1 MAPRWSMLEL
11 ASVAVGLIGFGVAL
25 YLLRGLFAL

>member
-1 MAPRWSMLEL
+1 MLPRWSMLEL
-11 ASVAVGLIGFGVAL
+11 ASVAVALVGLGIAL